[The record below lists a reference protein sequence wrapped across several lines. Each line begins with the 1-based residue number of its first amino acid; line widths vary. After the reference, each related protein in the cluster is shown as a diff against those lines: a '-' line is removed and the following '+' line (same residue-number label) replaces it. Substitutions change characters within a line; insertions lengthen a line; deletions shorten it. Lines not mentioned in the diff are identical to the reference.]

1 MEQATWC
8 REEDTE
14 TQALGNTQLKQQGI
28 CKEINQVEAHTTKK
42 SNHLSI
48 ALQLSKILKKNN
60 FQKRLM

>member
-48 ALQLSKILKKNN
+48 ALQLSKIL
-60 FQKRLM
+60 